1 MVQENKY
8 GHMRKKEHEL
18 KAEQKGR
25 IRKGFSDQIVTN
37 VMHLD
42 RTSNTTCKIS
52 SGTSGQFMCP
62 LQLNKYNR
70 IFTLLESE
78 DPEGLQ

>member
-1 MVQENKY
+1 MDQ
-8 GHMRKKEHEL
+8 
-18 KAEQKGR
+18 
-25 IRKGFSDQIVTN
+25 KGFSDQIVTN
-37 VMHLD
+37 VIHLD